1 LSNTGKEFVRLIEV
15 LLSNNLPDRK
25 SEDIRVGELKGKY
38 KSFLSSKFGKYL
50 PKEFSF

>member
-1 LSNTGKEFVRLIEV
+1 MEECMAFTA
-15 LLSNNLPDRK
+15 
-25 SEDIRVGELKGKY
+25 VGELKGKY